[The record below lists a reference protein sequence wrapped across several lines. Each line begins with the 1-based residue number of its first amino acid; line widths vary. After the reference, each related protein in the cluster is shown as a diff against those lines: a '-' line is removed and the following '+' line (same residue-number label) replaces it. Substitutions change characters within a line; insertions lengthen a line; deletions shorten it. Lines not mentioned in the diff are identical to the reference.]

1 MERNNKIEP
10 RISLISAFILHAS
23 VEIPY
28 FIFPVIL
35 LLVGSDL
42 FQDSTTTG
50 WLGLGTI
57 GTVGTL
63 STALPSPF
71 FGALADKYRRGL
83 MMTVSLIF
91 ALIGTVIIGLWGNYF
106 LIMLCGVVILGF
118 GVSLYHPPGLSWV
131 TTAYEDPVTHS
142 FSKKYNQVLA
152 LHGIGG
158 GLGASLGPLSVYF
171 LLGSLSWQ
179 ELYLFWSFP
188 LIIIIIA
195 FWLLVGRHEP
205 DNHNEVDNP
214 VSKSENT
221 GRNNFSLKNSI
232 KGSQLVLLTIFAFM
246 IAMSLNRGMIN
257 FILSPFLSEVKGI
270 EVTDA
275 ALFIGISTLIGSTG
289 QLLGGY
295 FGDRQGED
303 RVLFFGSLFMVVI
316 LVIIYTAETIPLL
329 FLAYIVLGIIN
340 AIFWPSTNSLVAK
353 HSKQKGQAFGLV
365 MLIANLVGALGPILV
380 GILRVIDPASY
391 SLIFVFASLCSI
403 LAVLFLINFRRIKNN
418 LRESNT
424 I

>member
-10 RISLISAFILHAS
+10 RISLISAFVLHAS

-63 STALPSPF
+63 SAALPSPF
-71 FGALADKYRRGL
+71 FGVLADKYRRGL
-83 MMTVSLIF
+83 MMTVSLILT
-91 ALIGTVIIGLWGNYF
+91 LIGTVIIGLWGNYF
-106 LIMLCGVVILGF
+106 LTMLCGVVILGF

-131 TTAYEDPVTHS
+131 TTAYEDPDTHS
-142 FSKKYNQVLA
+142 FSKNYNQVLA

-171 LLGSLSWQ
+171 LLGSLSW
-179 ELYLFWSFP
+179 
-188 LIIIIIA
+188 
-195 FWLLVGRHEP
+195 LLVGRHEP
-205 DNHNEVDNP
+205 DNHNEVNNP
-214 VSKSENT
+214 EGKSNKSKGNK
-221 GRNNFSLKNSI
+221 FSLKNSI

-275 ALFIGISTLIGSTG
+275 ALFIGISTLIGSAG

-303 RVLFFGSLFMVVI
+303 RVLYFGSIFMVVI
-316 LVIIYTAETIPLL
+316 LVIIYTTDAIPVL
-329 FLAYIVLGIIN
+329 FLAYIILGIIN

-365 MLIANLVGALGPILV
+365 MLIANLVGAFGPIMV
-380 GILRVIDPASY
+380 GILRVIDPTSY
-391 SLIFVFASLCSI
+391 SLIFIFASLCSI
-403 LAVLFLINFRRIKNN
+403 LAVLFLIYFRRIKNN
-418 LRESNT
+418 LRV
-424 I
+424 

>member
-1 MERNNKIEP
+1 MNNENNIDP
-10 RISLISAFILHAS
+10 RVSLVSAFILHAS

-42 FQDSTTTG
+42 FQGSTTTG

-57 GTVGTL
+57 GTIGTL
-63 STALPSPF
+63 STALPSPL

-83 MMTVSLIF
+83 LMTVSLIL

-106 LIMLCGVVILGF
+106 LIMICGVAILGF

-131 TTAYEDPVTHS
+131 TSAYEDPTTHS
-142 FSKKYNQVLA
+142 FSKNYNQVLA
-152 LHGIGG
+152 LHGVGG

-171 LLGSLSWQ
+171 LLGTLTWQ

-188 LIIIIIA
+188 LFIIVIS
-195 FWLLVGRHEP
+195 FWLVVGRHEP
-205 DNHNEVDNP
+205 ENHEVVNEITRRRGKR
-214 VSKSENT
+214 S
-221 GRNNFSLKNSI
+221 NNILSAKNKI
-232 KGSQLVLLTIFAFM
+232 NGSQLILITIFAFM

-257 FILSPFLSEVKGI
+257 FILSPFLSEVKGMEI
-270 EVTDA
+270 ADA
-275 ALFIGISTLIGSTG
+275 ALFIGISTLIGSAG
-289 QLLGGY
+289 QLLGGF

-303 RVLFFGSLFMVVI
+303 RVLSFGSLFMVLI
-316 LVIIYTAETIPLL
+316 LVFIYITENLSVL
-329 FLAYIVLGIIN
+329 FVAYVAIGIVN
-340 AIFWPSTNSLVAK
+340 AIFWPSTNSLIAK

-380 GILRVIDPASY
+380 GVLRVINPNSY
-391 SLIFVFASLCSI
+391 FLIFILASVFSI
-403 LAVLFLINFRRIKNN
+403 LALFFLVFYRKVKRKVQTSLI
-418 LRESNT
+418 
-424 I
+424 

>member
-1 MERNNKIEP
+1 VERNNKIEP
-10 RISLISAFILHAS
+10 RISLISAFVLHAS

-63 STALPSPF
+63 SAALPSPF
-71 FGALADKYRRGL
+71 FGVLADKYRRGL
-83 MMTVSLIF
+83 MMTVSLILT
-91 ALIGTVIIGLWGNYF
+91 LIGTVIIGLWGNYF
-106 LIMLCGVVILGF
+106 LTMLCGVVILGF

-131 TTAYEDPVTHS
+131 TTAYEDPDTHS
-142 FSKKYNQVLA
+142 FSKNYNQVLA

-171 LLGSLSWQ
+171 LLGSLSW
-179 ELYLFWSFP
+179 
-188 LIIIIIA
+188 
-195 FWLLVGRHEP
+195 LLVGRHEP
-205 DNHNEVDNP
+205 DNHNEVNNP
-214 VSKSENT
+214 EGKSNKSKGNK
-221 GRNNFSLKNSI
+221 FSLKNSI

-275 ALFIGISTLIGSTG
+275 ALFIGISTLIGSAG

-303 RVLFFGSLFMVVI
+303 RVLYFGSIFMVVI
-316 LVIIYTAETIPLL
+316 LVIIYTTDAIPVL
-329 FLAYIVLGIIN
+329 FLAYIILGIIN

-365 MLIANLVGALGPILV
+365 MLIANLVGAFGPIMV
-380 GILRVIDPASY
+380 GILRVIDPTSY
-391 SLIFVFASLCSI
+391 SLIFIFASLCSI
-403 LAVLFLINFRRIKNN
+403 LAVLFLIYFRRIKNN
-418 LRESNT
+418 LRV
-424 I
+424 

>member
-1 MERNNKIEP
+1 MKRKNKIEP

-57 GTVGTL
+57 GTIGTL

-71 FGALADKYRRGL
+71 FGVLADKYRRGL
-83 MMTVSLIF
+83 MMTVSLIL
-91 ALIGTVIIGLWGNYF
+91 ASLGTVIIGLWGNYF
-106 LIMLCGVVILGF
+106 LIMLCGVAILGF

-131 TTAYEDPVTHS
+131 TTAYEDPDTHS
-142 FSKKYNQVLA
+142 FSRNYNQILA

-188 LIIIIIA
+188 LIIITIA

-205 DNHNEVDNP
+205 DNNNEVDNP
-214 VSKSENT
+214 ESNRENNI
-221 GRNNFSLKNSI
+221 RNEFSMKNSI
-232 KGSQLVLLTIFAFM
+232 KGSQLFLLIIFAFM

-257 FILSPFLSEVKGI
+257 FILSPFLSEAKGV
-270 EVTDA
+270 ELTDA

-295 FGDRQGED
+295 FGDKQGED
-303 RVLFFGSLFMVVI
+303 RVLFFDSILMVII
-316 LVIIYTAETIPLL
+316 LVIIYTAEIIPVL
-329 FLAYIVLGIIN
+329 FLAYILLGIIN

-365 MLIANLVGALGPILV
+365 MLIANLVGALGPLLV
-380 GILRVIDPASY
+380 GILRTIDPTSY
-391 SLIFVFASLCSI
+391 SLIFVFASLFSI
-403 LAVLFLINFRRIKNN
+403 LAALFLVYFRRIKSTNKV
-418 LRESNT
+418 
-424 I
+424 

>member
-1 MERNNKIEP
+1 MERKNKIKP

-50 WLGLGTI
+50 WLGLGAI
-57 GTVGTL
+57 GTIGTL
-63 STALPSPF
+63 STALPSPL

-83 MMTVSLIF
+83 MMTVSLILV
-91 ALIGTVIIGLWGNYF
+91 LIGTVIIGLWGNYF
-106 LIMLCGVVILGF
+106 LIMLCGVAILGF

-131 TTAYEDPVTHS
+131 TTAYEDPDTNS
-142 FSKKYNQVLA
+142 FSKNYNQVLA

-205 DNHNEVDNP
+205 DNHNEVNNP
-214 VSKSENT
+214 EGKSNKSKGNI
-221 GRNNFSLKNSI
+221 FSLKNSI

-275 ALFIGISTLIGSTG
+275 ALFIGISTLIGSAG

-303 RVLFFGSLFMVVI
+303 RVLYFGSIFMVVI
-316 LVIIYTAETIPLL
+316 LVIIYTTDAIPVL
-329 FLAYIVLGIIN
+329 FLAYIILGIIN

-365 MLIANLVGALGPILV
+365 MLIANLVGAFGPIMV
-380 GILRVIDPASY
+380 GILRVIDPTSY
-391 SLIFVFASLCSI
+391 SLIFVTASLCSI

-418 LRESNT
+418 LSV
-424 I
+424 

>member
-1 MERNNKIEP
+1 VERKNKIKP

-50 WLGLGTI
+50 WLGLGAI
-57 GTVGTL
+57 GTIGTL
-63 STALPSPF
+63 STALPSPL

-83 MMTVSLIF
+83 MMTVSLILV
-91 ALIGTVIIGLWGNYF
+91 LIGTVIIGLWGNYF
-106 LIMLCGVVILGF
+106 LIMLCGVAILGF

-131 TTAYEDPVTHS
+131 TTAYEDPDTNS
-142 FSKKYNQVLA
+142 FSKNYNQVLA

-205 DNHNEVDNP
+205 DNHNEVNNP
-214 VSKSENT
+214 EGKSNKSKGNI
-221 GRNNFSLKNSI
+221 FSLKNSI

-275 ALFIGISTLIGSTG
+275 ALFIGISTLIGSAG

-303 RVLFFGSLFMVVI
+303 RVLYFGSIFMVVI
-316 LVIIYTAETIPLL
+316 LVIIYTTDAIPVL
-329 FLAYIVLGIIN
+329 FLAYIILGIIN

-365 MLIANLVGALGPILV
+365 MLIANLVGAFGPIMV
-380 GILRVIDPASY
+380 GILRVIDPTSY
-391 SLIFVFASLCSI
+391 SLIFVTASLCSI

-418 LRESNT
+418 LSV
-424 I
+424 

>member
-1 MERNNKIEP
+1 VEHNNKIDP

-23 VEIPY
+23 VEIPF

-42 FQDSTTTG
+42 FQESTTTG

-83 MMTVSLIF
+83 MMTVSLIL

-106 LIMLCGVVILGF
+106 LIMLCGVIILGF

-131 TTAYEDPVTHS
+131 TTAYEDPDTHS
-142 FSKKYNQVLA
+142 FSKNYNQVLA

-188 LIIIIIA
+188 LVIIIIA

-205 DNHNEVDNP
+205 DNYEVDNP
-214 VSKSENT
+214 ESKSNSSN
-221 GRNNFSLKNSI
+221 RNKFPRKYSI

-257 FILSPFLSEVKGI
+257 FILSPFLSEIKGVEI
-270 EVTDA
+270 TDA

-303 RVLFFGSLFMVVI
+303 RVLLSGSIFMVVI
-316 LVIIYTAETIPLL
+316 LVIIYTAGNINIL
-329 FLAYIVLGIIN
+329 FLAYIALGIIN

-353 HSKQKGQAFGLV
+353 NSKRKGQAFGLV
-365 MLIANLVGALGPILV
+365 MLIANLVGALGPLLV
-380 GILRVIDPASY
+380 GILRVIDPTSY
-391 SLIFVFASLCSI
+391 SLIFVLASLCSI
-403 LAVLFLINFRRIKNN
+403 LAVIFLILFRRFKNP
-418 LRESNT
+418 NT
-424 I
+424 VVSRV